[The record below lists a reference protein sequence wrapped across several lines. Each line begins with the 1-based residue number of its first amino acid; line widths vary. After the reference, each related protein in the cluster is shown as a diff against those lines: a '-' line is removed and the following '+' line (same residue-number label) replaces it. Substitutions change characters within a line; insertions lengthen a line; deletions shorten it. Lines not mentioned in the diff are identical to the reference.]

1 MADILSPLIGAGAT
15 LASALFGSSKS
26 DKSLAGSYR
35 APSGQSVAWK
45 DGRLAIYDP
54 VTGTYKDHMNTFG
67 VDKIPKSV
75 YWSLMMNQANQYFS
89 EKMWNAQNEYNT
101 PFNQAQRLRQA
112 GINPYLAM
120 QNDGNVG
127 QAANANVPQGSV
139 DTSSGSVD
147 ASLAASR
154 NSLIGSVG
162 GVLQSAF
169 ANINQQQM
177 VDAQA
182 QKAKSEAKY
191 QDIMNL
197 FAYADMVTK
206 IQKQI
211 SETKDVDARR
221 KYQEIL
227 NYITDNSKEY
237 QIDKIH
243 NDSVNSYN
251 QTILMDDEHNLNQAR
266 VRSQNLE
273 AQLLQ
278 ANLDWLPREKAAG
291 IAQAYAQAFASTAS
305 GKAAMAAAENY
316 AADTYGKRFDNKMRD
331 QLHDVIVKSETDR
344 YNSVSQ
350 ELQLLKQKYIEA
362 KKNNDTYT
370 MRLVADMLSKLSGS
384 LSDFA
389 GAYKMVKGAKKMI
402 GK

>member
-1 MADILSPLIGAGAT
+1 MADLISPIIGAGAT
-15 LASALFGSSKS
+15 LASALFGSSNS

-45 DGRLAIYDP
+45 DGRLAIFDP
-54 VTGTYKDHMNTFG
+54 VTGTYKDHMNNFG
-67 VDKIPKSV
+67 VNKIPKSV

-101 PFNQAQRLRQA
+101 PLAQANRLRQA

-127 QAANANVPQGSV
+127 QAQGASVPSGSV

-147 ASLAASR
+147 ASLVASR

-162 GVLQSAF
+162 NVLQSAF

-191 QDIMNL
+191 QDIMNM
-197 FAYADMVTK
+197 FAYSDMITK

-211 SETKDVDARR
+211 SETKDIDARR
-221 KYQEIL
+221 RYQDIL
-227 NYITDNSKEY
+227 SYITDASKEY

-243 NDSVNSYN
+243 SDSVNSYN
-251 QTILMDDEHNLNQAR
+251 QTILLDDEHNLNQAR
-266 VRSQNLE
+266 IRSQNLE
-273 AQLLQ
+273 AQLLE
-278 ANLDWLPREKAAG
+278 ANLSWLPKEKAAG
-291 IAQAYAQAFASTAS
+291 IAQAYAQAYASTAS
-305 GKAAMAAAENY
+305 AKAAMAAAENY
-316 AADTYGKRFDNKMRD
+316 AADTYGKHFDNKMRD
-331 QLHDVIVKSETDR
+331 DLHGIILRSEKSR
-344 YNSVSQ
+344 YDSQ
-350 ELQLLKQKYIEA
+350 SASLEVLRQRLIEA
-362 KKNNDTYT
+362 KKNNNTYEI
-370 MRLVADMLSKLSGS
+370 RLIGDMIRSLTGAAGNVATFIK
-384 LSDFA
+384 
-389 GAYKMVKGAKKMI
+389 
-402 GK
+402 

>member
-1 MADILSPLIGAGAT
+1 MADFVSPILGAGAT
-15 LASALFGSSKS
+15 IASALIGSNNS

-35 APSGQSVAWK
+35 APYGQSVSWK
-45 DGRLAIYDP
+45 DGRLAIFDP
-54 VTGTYKDHMNTFG
+54 KTGTYKDYMDSYG
-67 VDKIPKSV
+67 VSKIPKSV

-101 PFNQAQRLRQA
+101 PYNQAERLKAA

-127 QAANANVPQGSV
+127 QSQSPSVPNGAV

-154 NSLIGSVG
+154 SNLIGSVG

-169 ANINQQQM
+169 ANINQQKM
-177 VDAQA
+177 VDAQS

-191 QDIMNL
+191 QDIMNM

-221 KYQEIL
+221 RYQEIL

-237 QIDKIH
+237 QIDKMH
-243 NDSVNSYN
+243 SDSINSFN
-251 QTILMDDEHNLNQAR
+251 QNVLMDDEHNLNIAR
-266 VRSQNLE
+266 IRSQNLE
-273 AQLLQ
+273 AELLK
-278 ANLDWLPREKAAG
+278 ANLAWLPKEKAAG
-291 IAQAYAQAFASTAS
+291 IAQAYAQAYASTAS

-331 QLHDVIVKSETDR
+331 QLHDVIQNSERSR
-344 YNSVSQ
+344 YESQ
-350 ELQLLKQKYIEA
+350 STTLAVLKQRLELA
-362 KKNNDTYT
+362 KKENKWYEV
-370 MRLVADMLSKLSGS
+370 RLISDMIQKVMSATALGAQAGS
-384 LSDFA
+384 TAA
-389 GAYKMVKGAKKMI
+389 GAGVY
-402 GK
+402 

>member
-1 MADILSPLIGAGAT
+1 MADLISPIIGAGAT

-45 DGRLAIYDP
+45 DGRLAIFDP
-54 VTGTYKDHMNTFG
+54 ATGTYKDHMNSFG

-101 PFNQAQRLRQA
+101 PLAQANRLRQA

-191 QDIMNL
+191 QDIMNM
-197 FAYADMVTK
+197 FAYADMFTK
-206 IQKQI
+206 IQKQM

-221 KYQEIL
+221 QYQDIL
-227 NYITDNSKEY
+227 NYITDASKEF

-251 QTILMDDEHNLNQAR
+251 QTLLMDDEHNLNQAR
-266 VRSQNLE
+266 IRSQKLE

-278 ANLDWLPREKAAG
+278 ANLDWLPKEKAAG
-291 IAQAYAQAFASTAS
+291 IAQAYAQAYASTAS
-305 GKAAMAAAENY
+305 GKAAIAAAENY
-316 AADTYGKRFDNKMRD
+316 AAETYGKKFDNKMRD
-331 QLHDVIVKSETDR
+331 ELHGVIVKSEKSR
-344 YNSVSQ
+344 YQSQ
-350 ELQLLKQKYIEA
+350 STTLEVLRQRLIEA
-362 KKNNDTYT
+362 KKNNNTYEI
-370 MRLVADMLSKLSGS
+370 RLIGDMIRSLSGA
-384 LSDFA
+384 A
-389 GAYKMVKGAKKMI
+389 GNVATFIK
-402 GK
+402 

>member
-1 MADILSPLIGAGAT
+1 MADFISPIIGAGAT
-15 LASALFGSSKS
+15 LASALIGSGSS

-35 APSGQSVAWK
+35 APRGQSVSWK
-45 DGRLAIYDP
+45 DGRLAIFDPQSGKYYD
-54 VTGTYKDHMNTFG
+54 YMNTFG

-75 YWSLMMNQANQYFS
+75 YWSLMMNQANQSFS

-101 PFNQAQRLRQA
+101 PFNQAERLRAA

-127 QAANANVPQGSV
+127 QAQSASVPSGSV

-162 GVLQSAF
+162 NVFQSAF
-169 ANINQQQM
+169 ANINQQKM

-191 QDIMNL
+191 QDIMNM

-221 KYQEIL
+221 KYQDIL
-227 NYITDNSKEY
+227 NYITDASKEY

-243 NDSVNSYN
+243 SDSINSFN
-251 QTILMDDEHNLNQAR
+251 QNTLMDDEHNLNQAR
-266 VRSQNLE
+266 IRSQNLE

-278 ANLDWLPREKAAG
+278 ANLDWLPREKAAN
-291 IAQAYAQAFASTAS
+291 IAQVYAQAYASTAS

-316 AADTYGKRFDNKMRD
+316 AADTYGKRFDNRMRD
-331 QLHDVIVKSETDR
+331 QLHDVIQKSETDR
-344 YNSVSQ
+344 YQSVSK
-350 ELQLLKQKYIEA
+350 ELEILQQKYIEA

-389 GAYKMVKGAKKMI
+389 GAYKMVKGAKKLV

>member
-1 MADILSPLIGAGAT
+1 MSDFVSPLIGAGAT
-15 LASALFGSSKS
+15 LASALIGSGNS

-35 APSGQSVAWK
+35 APRGQSVAWNN
-45 DGRLAIYDP
+45 GRLAIFDP
-54 VTGTYKDHMNTFG
+54 KTGTYKDYMDTYG

-75 YWSLMMNQANQYFS
+75 YWSLMMNQANQFFS

-101 PFNQAQRLRQA
+101 PYNQAERLKAA

-127 QAANANVPQGSV
+127 QAAIANVPQGSV
-139 DTSSGSVD
+139 DASSGSVD

-154 NSLIGSVG
+154 SSLIGSVG
-162 GVLQSAF
+162 NVFQSAF

-191 QDIMNL
+191 QDIMNM

-211 SETKDVDARR
+211 SETKDVDERR

-227 NYITDNSKEY
+227 NYITDSSKEY

-243 NDSVNSYN
+243 SDSVNSYN

-266 VRSQNLE
+266 IRSQNLE

-291 IAQAYAQAFASTAS
+291 IAQAYAQAYASTAS

-316 AADTYGKRFDNKMRD
+316 AADAYGKRFDNRMRD
-331 QLHDVIVKSETDR
+331 QLHDVIVYSEKSR
-344 YNSVSQ
+344 YQSQ
-350 ELQLLKQKYIEA
+350 STTLEVLRQRLIEA
-362 KKNNDTYT
+362 KKNNNTYEI
-370 MRLVADMLSKLSGS
+370 RLIGDMIRSLTGAAGNVATFMK
-384 LSDFA
+384 
-389 GAYKMVKGAKKMI
+389 
-402 GK
+402 

>member
-1 MADILSPLIGAGAT
+1 MADLISPIIGAGAT
-15 LASALFGSSKS
+15 LASALFGSSNS

-35 APSGQSVAWK
+35 APRGQSVAWK
-45 DGRLAIYDP
+45 DGRLAIFDP
-54 VTGTYKDHMNTFG
+54 ATGTYKDYMDTYG

-75 YWSLMMNQANQYFS
+75 YWSLMMNQANQSFS

-101 PFNQAQRLRQA
+101 PYNQAERLKAA
-112 GINPYLAM
+112 GINPYIAM

-147 ASLAASR
+147 ASLSASR
-154 NSLIGSVG
+154 TSLIGSVG
-162 GVLQSAF
+162 NIFQSAF

-191 QDIMNL
+191 QDIMNM

-211 SETKDVDARR
+211 SDTKDVDERR

-227 NYITDNSKEY
+227 NYITDSSKEY

-243 NDSVNSYN
+243 SDSVNSYN
-251 QTILMDDEHNLNQAR
+251 QTLLMDDEHNLNQAR
-266 VRSQNLE
+266 IRSQNLE

-316 AADTYGKRFDNKMRD
+316 AADTYGKRFDNRMRD
-331 QLHDVIVKSETDR
+331 TLHDIILRSEKSR
-344 YNSVSQ
+344 YDSQ
-350 ELQLLKQKYIEA
+350 STTLEVLRQRLIEA
-362 KKNNDTYT
+362 KKNNNTYEI
-370 MRLVADMLSKLSGS
+370 RLIGDMIRSLTGAAGNVATFMK
-384 LSDFA
+384 
-389 GAYKMVKGAKKMI
+389 
-402 GK
+402 

>member
-1 MADILSPLIGAGAT
+1 MADLISPIIGAGAT
-15 LASALFGSSKS
+15 LASALLGSSNS

-35 APSGQSVAWK
+35 APYGQSVAWK
-45 DGRLAIYDP
+45 DGRLAIFDP
-54 VTGTYKDHMNTFG
+54 KTGSYKDYMDSYG
-67 VDKIPKSV
+67 ISKIPKSV
-75 YWSLMMNQANQYFS
+75 YWSLMMNQANQSFS
-89 EKMWNAQNEYNT
+89 QKMWNAQNEYNT
-101 PFNQAQRLRQA
+101 PFNQAQRLKQA

-127 QAANANVPQGSV
+127 QAANANVPNGSV

-154 NSLIGSVG
+154 SSLIGSVG

-169 ANINQQQM
+169 TNINQQKM
-177 VDAQA
+177 VDAQS

-191 QDIMNL
+191 QDIMNM

-221 KYQEIL
+221 RYQEIL
-227 NYITDNSKEY
+227 NYITDSSKEY

-243 NDSVNSYN
+243 SDSINSFN
-251 QTILMDDEHNLNQAR
+251 QNILMDDEHNLNQAR
-266 VRSQNLE
+266 IRSQKLE
-273 AQLLQ
+273 ADLLQ
-278 ANLDWLPREKAAG
+278 ANLDWLPRDKAAN
-291 IAQAYAQAFASTAS
+291 IALVYAQAFASTAS

-316 AADTYGKRFDNKMRD
+316 AADAYGKRFDNRMRD
-331 QLHDVIVKSETDR
+331 ELHDVIQKSETDR
-344 YNSVSQ
+344 YQSVSK
-350 ELQLLKQKYIEA
+350 ELELLQQKYIEA

>member
-1 MADILSPLIGAGAT
+1 MADFISPVIGAGAT
-15 LASALFGSSKS
+15 LASALIGSNNS

-45 DGRLAIYDP
+45 DGRLAIFDP
-54 VTGTYKDHMNTFG
+54 KTGTFKDHMDTYG
-67 VDKIPKSV
+67 VNKIPKSV

-101 PFNQAQRLRQA
+101 PYNQAERLKAA

-127 QAANANVPQGSV
+127 QAQSASVPNGAV

-154 NSLIGSVG
+154 SNLIGNVG

-169 ANINQQQM
+169 ANINQQKM
-177 VDAQA
+177 VDAQS

-191 QDIMNL
+191 QDIMNM

-211 SETKDVDARR
+211 SEAKDTDARR
-221 KYQEIL
+221 RYQEIL
-227 NYITDNSKEY
+227 NFITDSSKEY
-237 QIDKIH
+237 QIEKIH
-243 NDSVNSYN
+243 SDSINSFN
-251 QTILMDDEHNLNQAR
+251 QNVLMDDEHNLNQAR
-266 VRSQNLE
+266 IRSQNLE

-278 ANLDWLPREKAAG
+278 ANLDWLPKEKAAG

-316 AADTYGKRFDNKMRD
+316 AAETYGKRFDNRMRD
-331 QLHDVIVKSETDR
+331 QLHDVIQNSERSR
-344 YNSVSQ
+344 YESQ
-350 ELQLLKQKYIEA
+350 STTLEVLRQRLIEA
-362 KKNNDTYT
+362 KKNNNTYEI
-370 MRLVADMLSKLSGS
+370 RLIGDMIRSLTGAAGNVATFIK
-384 LSDFA
+384 
-389 GAYKMVKGAKKMI
+389 
-402 GK
+402 